1 MSSATSARP
10 SGRSASPGSPSSASA
25 VAAVTGTLFEEG
37 WGRTRGAGYHARRQ
51 QQMTRAASGHFPAIF
66 KPVRNG
72 GCRTR
77 SALVAQLTYLTTKST
92 HIIDSRSVYDGK
104 SELNAEQIAK
114 VADRFSG
121 AWNERFSPKLGH
133 TTHMIMAFPIGTKGE
148 DVRTIASRMG
158 ERFFGQ
164 EGRQFDYL
172 IAVHEDRAHPH
183 AHIILNRRSPDG
195 EFFYLKRDHH
205 FNYDAFREAMVEEA
219 EKVGVRLEATRRID
233 RGVHS
238 YKPTVREVYQ
248 AKDEGRA
255 PVERQRIGGDAE
267 RARDKIGLVARLYR
281 SLSNEATHENRTQVA
296 EALGRAAEL
305 LSSGQPLKPDGAI
318 TMSETHSLEELSSRF
333 ANQAVRAEAMAE
345 TMEPA
350 RRAAFEREL
359 SAIYAGIAHMQPIGP
374 QSHWLKEVPSDAGV
388 YSETNIERD
397 ALARL
402 SATDVRERVET
413 ALEGT
418 GIDADQVIARIDT
431 GANSAALER
440 QWLAD
445 DLRAIAQNDRL
456 DLERQDHRDIATER
470 LNDLYVELGDVLHS
484 VGVLRDDGATETA
497 AVIDANLIASEP
509 ASPGEE
515 ARTYADESD
524 AVLRDTLEA
533 LRANSAMDP
542 FDREADGIRFR
553 EAVEEHL
560 NENAIETLKQGDD
573 SALVDLADDRL
584 DRLYLAKAYLQ
595 SDAATAN
602 GGAAQDVMCEIA
614 ETEVDRVRE
623 RHGETHNEPGTRH
636 G

>member
-1 MSSATSARP
+1 
-10 SGRSASPGSPSSASA
+10 
-25 VAAVTGTLFEEG
+25 
-37 WGRTRGAGYHARRQ
+37 
-51 QQMTRAASGHFPAIF
+51 
-66 KPVRNG
+66 
-72 GCRTR
+72 
-77 SALVAQLTYLTTKST
+77 
-92 HIIDSRSVYDGK
+92 
-104 SELNAEQIAK
+104 
-114 VADRFSG
+114 
-121 AWNERFSPKLGH
+121 
-133 TTHMIMAFPIGTKGE
+133 
-148 DVRTIASRMG
+148 
-158 ERFFGQ
+158 
-164 EGRQFDYL
+164 
-172 IAVHEDRAHPH
+172 
-183 AHIILNRRSPDG
+183 
-195 EFFYLKRDHH
+195 
-205 FNYDAFREAMVEEA
+205 
-219 EKVGVRLEATRRID
+219 
-233 RGVHS
+233 
-238 YKPTVREVYQ
+238 
-248 AKDEGRA
+248 
-255 PVERQRIGGDAE
+255 
-267 RARDKIGLVARLYR
+267 
-281 SLSNEATHENRTQVA
+281 
-296 EALGRAAEL
+296 
-305 LSSGQPLKPDGAI
+305 
-318 TMSETHSLEELSSRF
+318 MSETHSLEELSSRF

-533 LRANSAMDP
+533 LRAHSAMDP

-595 SDAATAN
+595 SDAAN
-602 GGAAQDVMCEIA
+602 GGAAQDVMREIA

>member
-1 MSSATSARP
+1 MSGAMSVRTL
-10 SGRSASPGSPSSASA
+10 GRSPSSASA

-37 WGRTRGAGYHARRQ
+37 WGRTRGAGYYARRQ
-51 QQMTRAASGHFPAIF
+51 QQMTRAAKGHFPAIF

-77 SALVAQLTYLTTKST
+77 SALIAQLTYLTTKST

-104 SELNAEQIAK
+104 SELNADQIAK

-148 DVRTIASRMG
+148 DVRTIVSRMG
-158 ERFFGQ
+158 ERFFSQ

-183 AHIILNRRSPDG
+183 AHIVLNRRSPDG

-238 YKPTVREVYQ
+238 YKPTVREVYH

-255 PVERQRIGGDAE
+255 PVERQRTGGDAE
-267 RARDKIGLVARLYR
+267 RARDEIGLVAWLYR
-281 SLSNEATHENRTQVA
+281 SLSNEATHENRTHVS

-305 LSSGQPLKPDGAI
+305 LSGGQTLKPDGAI

-333 ANQAVRAEAMAE
+333 ADQATRAETMAEAM
-345 TMEPA
+345 EPA
-350 RRAAFEREL
+350 KRAAFEREL
-359 SAIYAGIAHMQPIGP
+359 SDIYAGIAHMQPIGP
-374 QSHWLKEVPSDAGV
+374 QSHRLNEVPSDVGV
-388 YSETNIERD
+388 YSDTNIERD

-402 SATDVRERVET
+402 SEVDVRERVET

-418 GIDADQVIARIDT
+418 GIDPDRVIARIET

-445 DLRAIAQNDRL
+445 DFRSIARTDRL
-456 DLERQDHRDIATER
+456 DLERNDHRDIAAER
-470 LNDLYVELGDVLHS
+470 LNDLHVELGDALQS
-484 VGVLRDDGATETA
+484 AGILRNDGASEAA
-497 AVIDANLIASEP
+497 AVTDANLVAGEP
-509 ASPGEE
+509 ASSSEE

-524 AVLRDTLEA
+524 AVLRDTHEA
-533 LRANSAMDP
+533 MRVNSALDP
-542 FDREADGIRFR
+542 FDNEADGARFR
-553 EAVEEHL
+553 EAIEERL
-560 NENAIETLKQGDD
+560 DEEQIATLKQGDGTVL
-573 SALVDLADDRL
+573 ADLADDRL

-602 GGAAQDVMCEIA
+602 GGAAQDVMREIA
-614 ETEVDRVRE
+614 ETEVDRARE

>member
-1 MSSATSARP
+1 M
-10 SGRSASPGSPSSASA
+10 
-25 VAAVTGTLFEEG
+25 LFEEG
-37 WGRTRGAGYHARRQ
+37 WGRTRGAGHYARRR

-72 GCRTR
+72 GCCTR

-104 SELNAEQIAK
+104 SELNADQIAK

-219 EKVGVRLEATRRID
+219 EKVSVRLEATRRID

-248 AKDEGRA
+248 AKDEGRV
-255 PVERQRIGGDAE
+255 PVERQRTGGDAE
-267 RARDKIGLVARLYR
+267 RARHEIGLVARLYR
-281 SLSNEATHENRTQVA
+281 SLSNEATHENRTRVA

-305 LSSGQPLKPDGAI
+305 LSRGQPLQPDGAI

-333 ANQAVRAEAMAE
+333 ADQATRAETMAEAM
-345 TMEPA
+345 EPA
-350 RRAAFEREL
+350 KRAAFEREL
-359 SAIYAGIAHMQPIGP
+359 TDIYAGIAHMQPIGP
-374 QSHWLKEVPSDAGV
+374 QSLRLNEIPSDAGV
-388 YSETNIERD
+388 YSDTSIERD
-397 ALARL
+397 VLVRL
-402 SATDVRERVET
+402 SDVDVRERVET

-418 GIDADQVIARIDT
+418 GIDADRVIARIET

-445 DLRAIAQNDRL
+445 DLWAIAQTDRL
-456 DLERQDHRDIATER
+456 DLERDDHRDIATER
-470 LNDLYVELGDVLHS
+470 LNDMHVALGDALHRA
-484 VGVLRDDGATETA
+484 GVLRNDGATEAA
-497 AVIDANLIASEP
+497 AVTDANFVASER
-509 ASPGEE
+509 ASTSEE
-515 ARTYADESD
+515 ARTYADETD
-524 AVLRDTLEA
+524 AVLRDTLSA
-533 LRANSAMDP
+533 MRANSAMNP
-542 FDREADGIRFR
+542 FENEADGARFR

-560 NENAIETLKQGDD
+560 DENAIETVKQGDK
-573 SALVDLADDRL
+573 SALADLADDRL

-602 GGAAQDVMCEIA
+602 GGAAQDVMREIA
-614 ETEVDRVRE
+614 ETEVNRARE
-623 RHGETHNEPGTRH
+623 RHGESHNEPGTRH

>member
-1 MSSATSARP
+1 
-10 SGRSASPGSPSSASA
+10 
-25 VAAVTGTLFEEG
+25 
-37 WGRTRGAGYHARRQ
+37 
-51 QQMTRAASGHFPAIF
+51 MTRAASGHFPAIF
-66 KPVRNG
+66 KPVRNS

-92 HIIDSRSVYDGK
+92 HIVDSRSVYDGK
-104 SELNAEQIAK
+104 SELNADQIAK

-219 EKVGVRLEATRRID
+219 EKVSVRLEATRRID

-248 AKDEGRA
+248 AKDEGRV
-255 PVERQRIGGDAE
+255 PVERQRTGGDAE
-267 RARDKIGLVARLYR
+267 RARHEIGLVARLYR
-281 SLSNEATHENRTQVA
+281 SLSNEATHENRTRVA

-305 LSSGQPLKPDGAI
+305 LSRGQPLQPDGAI

-333 ANQAVRAEAMAE
+333 ADQATCAETMAEAM
-345 TMEPA
+345 EPA
-350 RRAAFEREL
+350 KRAAFEREL
-359 SAIYAGIAHMQPIGP
+359 TDIYAGIAHMQPIGP
-374 QSHWLKEVPSDAGV
+374 QSHRLNEIPSDAGV
-388 YSETNIERD
+388 YSDTNIERD
-397 ALARL
+397 VLVRL
-402 SATDVRERVET
+402 SEADVRAQVET

-418 GIDADQVIARIDT
+418 GIDADRVIARIET

-445 DLRAIAQNDRL
+445 DLWAIAQTDRL
-456 DLERQDHRDIATER
+456 DLERDDHRDIATER
-470 LNDLYVELGDVLHS
+470 LNDMHVALGDALHRA
-484 VGVLRDDGATETA
+484 GVLRNDGATEAA
-497 AVIDANLIASEP
+497 AVTDANLVASER
-509 ASPGEE
+509 ASTSEE
-515 ARTYADESD
+515 ARTYADETD
-524 AVLRDTLEA
+524 AVLRDTLSA
-533 LRANSAMDP
+533 MRANSAMNP
-542 FDREADGIRFR
+542 FENEADGARFR

-560 NENAIETLKQGDD
+560 DETAIETVKQGDE
-573 SALVDLADDRL
+573 SALADLADDRL

-595 SDAATAN
+595 SDAATAT
-602 GGAAQDVMCEIA
+602 GGAAQDVMREIA
-614 ETEVDRVRE
+614 ETEVNRARE
-623 RHGETHNEPGTRH
+623 RHGESHNEPGTRH

>member
-1 MSSATSARP
+1 MSSALSARP

-66 KPVRNG
+66 KPVKNG

-267 RARDKIGLVARLYR
+267 RARDKIVLVARLYR

-402 SATDVRERVET
+402 SFVNGSRPHLKA
-413 ALEGT
+413 
-418 GIDADQVIARIDT
+418 
-431 GANSAALER
+431 
-440 QWLAD
+440 
-445 DLRAIAQNDRL
+445 
-456 DLERQDHRDIATER
+456 
-470 LNDLYVELGDVLHS
+470 
-484 VGVLRDDGATETA
+484 
-497 AVIDANLIASEP
+497 P
-509 ASPGEE
+509 AS
-515 ARTYADESD
+515 
-524 AVLRDTLEA
+524 
-533 LRANSAMDP
+533 M
-542 FDREADGIRFR
+542 
-553 EAVEEHL
+553 
-560 NENAIETLKQGDD
+560 Q
-573 SALVDLADDRL
+573 
-584 DRLYLAKAYLQ
+584 
-595 SDAATAN
+595 
-602 GGAAQDVMCEIA
+602 
-614 ETEVDRVRE
+614 
-623 RHGETHNEPGTRH
+623 TRSSR